1 MAQTNAMKVASLLAQ
16 YQNTAVTGLNY
27 VTDNTDVDTAITELD
42 SAIQTL
48 SASVVTTIGG
58 LSDVTL
64 TSASDGQFLVYD
76 SGGFINQDLTAGVV
90 DVSFT
95 GSNYMDASSTVE
107 AALSALDAAAAGNAN
122 VVASFEQVVL
132 GATPTSFTIGTS
144 GRTAE
149 NILVQRNGSV
159 LAPGASNDYTLSGT
173 TVTFNGALS
182 PAPAQ
187 NDVINVHYLP
197 L

>member
-1 MAQTNAMKVASLLAQ
+1 MATTKALEIASQLSA
-16 YQNTAVTGLNY
+16 YSIY
-27 VTDNTDVDTAITELD
+27 DNTTSGLTAANVQAAIDEL
-42 SAIQTL
+42 AL
-48 SASVVTTIGG
+48 NAVTTIGD

-95 GSNYMDASSTVE
+95 GSNYMDASLTVE
-107 AALSALDAAAAGNAN
+107 DALSALDAATAAGNAT
-122 VVASFEQVVL
+122 VAASFEQVVL

-149 NILVQRNGSV
+149 NLLIQRNGSV